1 MDHPEDQPI
10 DPTYKGNPAYKGDP
24 VQKGQKLYEGKAKA
38 IFATDTP
45 NQLIQY
51 FKDDATAYN
60 AQKHEVISGKGKLNN
75 AISYHIMTALGSAG
89 IRHHLIKKINE
100 REQLIRKCTI
110 IPVEVVVRN
119 IAAGSMVGRLAGM
132 HIPIS
137 LGTCLKSPIV
147 EYYLKEDALNDP
159 IITAEHITEFGLA
172 SEDELNYIRSTA
184 LAINR
189 LLTNIFADIGIVL
202 VDFKLEFGR
211 PASSIAGEP
220 AIILADEISPDNCR
234 LWDRDTGDIKDKDR
248 FRKDL
253 GGLVDAYQDIASRF
267 GLTISLP

>member
-1 MDHPEDQPI
+1 MDHHE
-10 DPTYKGNPAYKGDP
+10 
-24 VQKGQKLYEGKAKA
+24 KLYEGKAKA

-45 NQLIQY
+45 DELIQY

-60 AQKHEVISGKGKLNN
+60 AQKHEVISGKGMLNN
-75 AISYHIMTALGSAG
+75 AISFHIMSKLGDAG
-89 IRHHLIKKINE
+89 IHHHLIKKIND
-100 REQLIRKCTI
+100 REQLIRKCQI

-132 HIPIS
+132 HIPIKQ
-137 LGTCLKSPIV
+137 GTGLKSPMV

-159 IITAEHITEFGLA
+159 IITAEHITGFDLA
-172 SEDELNYIRSTA
+172 TEDELNYIRVTA
-184 LAINR
+184 LSINQ
-189 LLTNIFADIGIVL
+189 LLREIFSAIGIIL

-211 PASSIAGEP
+211 PVKSLDGEP

-234 LWDRDTGDIKDKDR
+234 LWDKETGDIKDKDR

-253 GGLVDAYQDIASRF
+253 GGLVDAYNDIATRF
-267 GLTISLP
+267 GLSVSLP

>member
-1 MDHPEDQPI
+1 MDQPQ
-10 DPTYKGNPAYKGDP
+10 DQSDNPLHNGDP
-24 VQKGQKLYEGKAKA
+24 VKKGQKLYEGKAKA

-45 NQLIQY
+45 DQLIQY

-60 AQKHEVISGKGKLNN
+60 AQKHEVISGKGRLNN
-75 AISYHIMTALGSAG
+75 AISHQIMTALGSAG
-89 IRHHLIKKINE
+89 ISHHLIKKINN
-100 REQLIRKCTI
+100 REQLILKCTI

-119 IAAGSMVGRLAGM
+119 IAAGSMVGRLAGN

-137 LGTCLKSPIV
+137 QGTCLKSPIV

-159 IITAEHITEFGLA
+159 IITSEHITEFGLA
-172 SEDELNYIRSTA
+172 SAEELDYIRFTA

-211 PASSIAGEP
+211 PAAPLEGEP

-234 LWDRDTGDIKDKDR
+234 LWDRETGDIKDKDR

-267 GLTISLP
+267 GLTVSLP

>member
-1 MDHPEDQPI
+1 MDHRE
-10 DPTYKGNPAYKGDP
+10 
-24 VQKGQKLYEGKAKA
+24 KLYEGKAKA

-45 NQLIQY
+45 DELIQY

-75 AISYHIMTALGSAG
+75 AISHHIMTKLGAAG
-89 IRHHLIKKINE
+89 IHHHLIKQIND
-100 REQLIRKCTI
+100 REQLIRKCDI

-119 IAAGSMVGRLAGM
+119 IAAGSMVGRLAGK

-137 LGTCLKSPIV
+137 QGTCLKTPIV

-159 IITAEHITEFGLA
+159 IITAEHITEFDLA
-172 SEDELNYIRSTA
+172 SEDELTHIRLTA

-189 LLTNIFADIGIVL
+189 LLMEIFSDIGIIL

-211 PASSIAGEP
+211 PASPIKGEP

-234 LWDRDTGDIKDKDR
+234 LWDKDTGAIKDKDR

-253 GGLVDAYQDIASRF
+253 GGLVDAYQDIATRF
-267 GLTISLP
+267 GLTVSLP